1 MISLIYVFVAL
12 PVQSA
17 LPSMQFTVS
26 KYPCPFSPITLI
38 CVPNATGQIVP
49 KTGRRNCL
57 KVSIDKEV
65 VNPSAGKM
73 NSEWY
78 SFAQIWYSC
87 ACWTSRCDE
96 SLWGKRSPSST
107 YLSHSAL
114 AVGKSFLV
122 CNHSLIQ
129 SIIATE
135 TEFMQEKALK
145 SDSVTGKVSSSLV
158 LTHFIFL

>member
-12 PVQSA
+12 PVQLA
-17 LPSMQFTVS
+17 LPRMLFTVS

-38 CVPNATGQIVP
+38 CVPNATRQIVP
-49 KTGRRNCL
+49 QTGRRNCL
-57 KVSIDKEV
+57 KVSMDKEV
-65 VNPSAGKM
+65 VNPSPGKM
-73 NSEWY
+73 NSEWF
-78 SFAQIWYSC
+78 SFSQIWYSC

-96 SLWGKRSPSST
+96 SLGGTRSPSST
-107 YLSHSAL
+107 YLPHSSL
-114 AVGKSFLV
+114 AFGKSFLV

-129 SIIATE
+129 SIIAIE
-135 TEFMQEKALK
+135 TVYAGKGPK